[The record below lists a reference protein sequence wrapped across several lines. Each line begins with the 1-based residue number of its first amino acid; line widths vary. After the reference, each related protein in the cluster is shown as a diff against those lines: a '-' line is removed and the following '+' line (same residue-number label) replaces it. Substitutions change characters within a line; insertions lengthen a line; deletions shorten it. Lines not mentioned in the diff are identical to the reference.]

1 MPKQKGKLGSP
12 SRGDSKKGYR
22 LVPAHPNAKPGSG
35 EEYPHINYWDF
46 TKGKRNAGGIS
57 GAEPIKK

>member
-1 MPKQKGKLGSP
+1 MIHKIFTKHYFIGSQRIASKL
-12 SRGDSKKGYR
+12 
-22 LVPAHPNAKPGSG
+22 GSG

-46 TKGKRNAGGIS
+46 TKGKRNNGGIS